1 MQEISKSYFERVAS
15 IMPRRYG
22 INAGKVFLYG
32 APKTGKTS
40 LALLYGAQFKKS
52 FYIDCAD
59 KRMKIDII
67 NAFLLKNYLEKN
79 LEMLII
85 DHYTPSIS
93 LPNLQ
98 HIILIAPNA
107 KDIPPDFQPKAIQA
121 LSFEEYVSFD
131 HKNIAI
137 NTLFNLF
144 LKEGNLP
151 EIYHLEPSYK
161 IPRKHEILKL
171 ALENDY
177 EIFCSL
183 LPMQAQKLTPHHIYA
198 LLKKS
203 HKISKDRLYPLLE
216 KLQKT
221 QIIFFVPHLQH
232 QAKKLYFYDFTLPL
246 CVSEEK
252 NFNAILENM
261 LFLEL
266 QKQTEQTYR
275 ITDSLAPYF
284 THKISLQA
292 PLDSLESRVLIDSQI
307 FYGDYNEF
315 ITPLGVFIFIPFA
328 DKEIITQKLLK
339 MPYERIF
346 IITLSFESHG
356 IAKHNNRQIQWIA
369 TTFIN
374 FALGD
379 VEWEYD
385 QSPL

>member
-1 MQEISKSYFERVAS
+1 MQEISKGYFDRAANT
-15 IMPRRYG
+15 MPRRYG

-40 LALLYGAQFKKS
+40 LALLYGAQFKKN
-52 FYIDCAD
+52 FYVDCAD
-59 KRMKIDII
+59 KRVKIDAI

-85 DHYTPSIS
+85 DHYIPSIS

-98 HIILIAPNA
+98 HIILIAPST

-131 HKNIAI
+131 RKNIAI

-171 ALENDY
+171 ALGNDY
-177 EIFCSL
+177 EFFCTL
-183 LPMQAQKLTPHHIYA
+183 LLMQAQKLTPHHIYA

-232 QAKKLYFYDFTLPL
+232 QTRKLYFYDFTLPL
-246 CVSEEK
+246 CVSGEK

-266 QKQTEQTYR
+266 QKQTEQTY
-275 ITDSLAPYF
+275 
-284 THKISLQA
+284 KISNSLSSYFIHKT
-292 PLDSLESRVLIDSQI
+292 SLESPKSADSQI

-328 DKEIITQKLLK
+328 DEKIITQKLFK
-339 MPYERIF
+339 MPYEHIF
-346 IITLSFESHG
+346 VITLSFESKG
-356 IAKHNNRQIQWIA
+356 ILKYNDRQIQWIA
-369 TTFIN
+369 MTFIN

-379 VEWEYD
+379 TEWESD
-385 QSPL
+385 ELPL